1 MGARAGELAGKLE
14 ASAETHLGSTRPT
27 TKAK

>member
-14 ASAETHLGSTRPT
+14 ASAAEHLGSTPAT
-27 TKAK
+27 TGAK